1 MDKLEASL
9 RTIDVCT
16 SLIKKSTYAAGVVFD
31 SREMLKEGILNTM
44 DQLLEIVKEIET
56 DEDSSSS
63 HVCEKI
69 NQLEEKK
76 NDLYKQLGIAH
87 NEILDLKNRV
97 YVLEKICNDVNV
109 TWVEYK
115 QIEEV

>member
-9 RTIDVCT
+9 RTIDICA
-16 SLIKKSTYAAGVVFD
+16 SLIEKSTRTAGVVFD
-31 SREMLKEGILNTM
+31 SRGMLKEGILNAM
-44 DQLLEIVKEIET
+44 DQLLEIVKAIET

-69 NQLEEKK
+69 NQLEKKK
-76 NDLYKQLGIAH
+76 NDLYKQLGMAH

-97 YVLEKICNDVNV
+97 SDLEKICNDV
-109 TWVEYK
+109 K
-115 QIEEV
+115 FKR